1 MDKCRIKRLEFR
13 DFLAKRYGVD
23 FANKVVPACAANFGN
38 YLPSVDF
45 NMYCDGLESI
55 FNKDEKGLKEF
66 AFRLFDV
73 SHDKKLSQND
83 IFELMLMTDENM
95 IYSTKI
101 QGYHKNPNYL
111 KQHEFIPLNKVRSDL
126 FLEIF

>member
-1 MDKCRIKRLEFR
+1 LEFR
-13 DFLAKRYGVD
+13 DFLAKRYGID
-23 FANKVVPACAANFGN
+23 FAMKVVPACAANFGN

-45 NMYCDGLESI
+45 NMYCDGLEAI

-66 AFRLFDV
+66 AFKLFDV

-83 IFELMLMTDENM
+83 IFELMMMTDENM

-101 QGYHKNPNYL
+101 QGYHKNPNY
-111 KQHEFIPLNKVRSDL
+111 
-126 FLEIF
+126 